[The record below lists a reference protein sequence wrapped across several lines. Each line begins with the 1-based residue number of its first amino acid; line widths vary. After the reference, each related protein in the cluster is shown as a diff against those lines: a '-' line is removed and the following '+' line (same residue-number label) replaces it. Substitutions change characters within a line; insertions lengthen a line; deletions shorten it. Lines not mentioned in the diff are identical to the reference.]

1 MRYLNSDFEKW
12 YENYI
17 VDLDRVNPPH
27 RQDIA
32 RDAYLVATEDAAKL
46 LDAESEAAGKAGC
59 NAERDTLAG
68 IAAAIRGKNDSH
80 SEH

>member
-32 RDAYLVATEDAAKL
+32 RDAYLAATEDAARI
-46 LDAESEAAGKAGC
+46 AESMANNHGWNYHLPTVGRE
-59 NAERDTLAG
+59 
-68 IAAAIRGKNDSH
+68 IAAAIRGGK
-80 SEH
+80 